1 MPPQIS
7 NTQELRYFNQ
17 YRILKTLYFNEP
29 VSRQELSGLTK
40 LSVATITNLITTW
53 LDREIILE
61 SGTVQSKGGRPRVM
75 LTLNK
80 AFGSFVGID
89 LGETHI
95 RFELFDLKMIPQ
107 ESIIYWLN
115 NSDVE
120 PADVVEKIV
129 AGYREL
135 LVKANFPEEKV
146 IGIGIGVPGVVEREG
161 GISIFAPN
169 WGWHNVS
176 LLAKL
181 QEHISPPIIMDN
193 GAKAMGLAE
202 MWFDGHPETEHMVA
216 LLLGTGVGTA
226 IISDGKLQRGVTN
239 SAGEF
244 GHTTLDINGRFCRC
258 GGQGCLETYV
268 GAPGIIQTLQTIMPD
283 SPLLQATNQLD
294 IIEAIATAAREGD
307 ETALTVLNQTAQYLG
322 AGIANLINLY
332 NPQTIVLGGWLGNQ
346 LGAFFLER
354 LPPIISKYAL
364 PQPGAVTQL
373 QISDLGDNSIAM
385 GAASLILEDFLHGA
399 RSSWRL
405 SSGVV
410 SLISQ

>member
-7 NTQELRYFNQ
+7 STQKLRYFNQ

-29 VSRQELSGLTK
+29 LSRQELSRETN

-53 LDREIILE
+53 LDRGVILE

-75 LTLNK
+75 LTLNR
-80 AFGSFVGID
+80 AYGAFVGID

-95 RFELFDLKMIPQ
+95 RFELFDLKMNSQ
-107 ESIIYWLN
+107 QSIMVWLTN
-115 NSDVE
+115 GDTQ
-120 PADVVEKIV
+120 PTDVVAKIV

-135 LVKANFPEEKV
+135 LQTAVFPEEKV

-176 LLAKL
+176 LLTKL
-181 QEHISPPIIMDN
+181 KEAISAPIIIDN

-202 MWFDGHPETEHMVA
+202 MWFGGKPNNEHLIA

-226 IISDGKLQRGVTN
+226 IISEGEIQRGVTN

-244 GHTTLDINGRFCRC
+244 GHTTLDINGRSCRC
-258 GGQGCLETYV
+258 GGQGCIETYV
-268 GAPGIIQTLQTIMPD
+268 GAPGIIQTLQTINPE
-283 SPLLQATNQLD
+283 SPLLHGTSQLD
-294 IIEAIATAAREGD
+294 IIAAIATAAEEKD
-307 ETALTVLNQTAQYLG
+307 ETARIVLQQTANYLG

-332 NPQTIVLGGWLGNQ
+332 NPQTIVLSGWLGNQ
-346 LGAFFLER
+346 LGPFFLEL
-354 LPPIISKYAL
+354 LPPLIEKYAL
-364 PQPGAVTQL
+364 PQPGAITHIKV
-373 QISDLGDNSIAM
+373 SSLGDNSIAM
-385 GAASLILEDFLHGA
+385 GAASLILEDFLHGT
-399 RSSWRL
+399 RTSWRL

-410 SLISQ
+410 SLIPQ